1 MLEPVNKKKY
11 KKRVCKI
18 NFFSLKNLYIM
29 SKNINNKLTKLIQYY
44 SLINHNLILSNKSIN
59 RYNQRQP
66 SISKDKAQNLK
77 RLREKIKEIKN
88 CKLKEN
94 ASNIVFSDGNPNS
107 KIMIIGEGPGAN
119 EDKEGFPFVGRAGQL
134 LDKMLNAINLSRDNV
149 YITNVVN
156 YRPPENRKPTDEEV
170 KRYLPFLKK
179 HIEIIRPKIILLLGS
194 TAMNAIL
201 SNTDV
206 ISKMRG
212 KWYEIEINDLKLYS
226 IVSFHPAYLLR
237 QPDQKKLSWIDL
249 KMIRDRLK
257 KLK

>member
-1 MLEPVNKKKY
+1 
-11 KKRVCKI
+11 
-18 NFFSLKNLYIM
+18 M

-66 SISKDKAQNLK
+66 SISKDKAQNLQK
-77 RLREKIKEIKN
+77 LREKIKDIKN

-107 KIMIIGEGPGAN
+107 KIMIVGEGPGAN

>member
-1 MLEPVNKKKY
+1 VN
-11 KKRVCKI
+11 VQ
-18 NFFSLKNLYIM
+18 KNKAENL
-29 SKNINNKLTKLIQYY
+29 SKLRENIN
-44 SLINHNLILSNKSIN
+44 
-59 RYNQRQP
+59 
-66 SISKDKAQNLK
+66 
-77 RLREKIKEIKN
+77 EIKN

-94 ASNIVFSDGNPNS
+94 ASNLVFSDGNPNS

-134 LDKMLNAINLSRDNV
+134 LDKMLHAINLSRENV

-156 YRPPENRKPTDEEV
+156 YRPPENRKPTEKEV
-170 KRYLPFLKK
+170 ERYLPYLKK

-194 TAMNAIL
+194 TAMNAIIKD
-201 SNTDV
+201 TDV

-212 KWYEIEINDLKLYS
+212 KWYEIEINKLKVYS

-249 KMIRDRLK
+249 KMIRD
-257 KLK
+257 KLRKFK